1 MSTYRQSKK
10 LLGGTILIYVLAD
23 SKNGIYQARFR
34 NPFGNSPRYIRRS
47 TGERTEEQ
55 ATAEAMRLYNEA
67 QQRSMMGLTSGAIT
81 LTTLIPEVI
90 NVFNPYTQK
99 TISSLARR
107 YWIPFFGN
115 KDVTSLTTAN
125 LTAYQN
131 WRIETRSALQ
141 GSGWNASQGRISKRT
156 LELDISLLRS
166 VLRKGK
172 DISRVALV
180 PNKPSTS
187 RHPAVY
193 DLPSNRRRG
202 RFSKEQWQRIQ
213 AFCTSAN
220 AKLNNPRLFPTLQDP
235 SLPPHPETNPYV
247 FQLHRKSNV
256 ELVSISED
264 GNHTWHEAPY
274 LQRQARY
281 LNAVR
286 YFAMMIVGR
295 SGIRPQEI
303 IKLRHKDIRLLVDE
317 EGEYFTT
324 LHINKDNVKVGE
336 QRDAICSDGALSY
349 ERYLTYRREV
359 EFRFNR
365 RVEEN
370 DFLFPSFANYDIRAK
385 TSLGTAIRT
394 LFTNPAVDCHS
405 MSHPEE
411 PDVQIFF
418 SLYSFRSYFITQR
431 LKNSVDIYAL
441 SKCVGSSVQ
450 TIIEHYDVN
459 ETWEVRYKII
469 QHIKATTTQQELPA
483 HLTELASPVR
493 ARAYSQYSDS

>member
-1 MSTYRQSKK
+1 MSSYKSSKQ

-67 QQRSMMGLTSGAIT
+67 QQRSMMGLTSGAVT

-99 TISSLARR
+99 TINSLARR

-125 LTAYQN
+125 LAAYQN
-131 WRIETRSALQ
+131 WRIETRTALQ

-172 DISRVALV
+172 DISRVVDV
-180 PNKPSTS
+180 PNKPSSS
-187 RHPAVY
+187 RHPSVY
-193 DLPSNRRRG
+193 DLPSNRSRG
-202 RFSKEQWQRIQ
+202 RFSDAQYARIT
-213 AFCTSAN
+213 AYCNSAR

-264 GNHTWHEAPY
+264 GDRTWHDAPY
-274 LQRQARY
+274 LQREARY
-281 LNAVR
+281 INAVR
-286 YFAMMIVGR
+286 YFAMLIVGR

-324 LHINKDNVKVGE
+324 LHINKDNAKVGDG
-336 QRDAICSDGALSY
+336 RDAICSDGALSY
-349 ERYLTYRREV
+349 ERYLTYRREI

-365 RVEEN
+365 SVQEE
-370 DFLFPSFANYDIRAK
+370 DFLFPSYANYDIRATK
-385 TSLGTAIRT
+385 TLAVAIRT
-394 LFTNPAVDCHS
+394 LFINPALDCHS
-405 MSHPEE
+405 TAHPEE
-411 PDVQIFF
+411 PDVRIFF

-431 LKNSVDIYAL
+431 LRNGVDIYAL

-450 TIIEHYDVN
+450 TIIENYDVN

-469 QHIKATTTQQELPA
+469 QHIKATTTQRELPA
-483 HLTELASPVR
+483 HLTELATPAR

>member
-23 SKNGIYQARFR
+23 SKNGIYQVRFR
-34 NPFGNSPRYIRRS
+34 NPFGNSPRYIRKS

-55 ATAEAMRLYNEA
+55 ATVAAMRLYNEL
-67 QQRSMMGLTSGAIT
+67 QQRSMMGLTST
-81 LTTLIPEVI
+81 KVTVKTLIPEVI

-99 TISSLARR
+99 TIKSLSTR
-107 YWIPFFGN
+107 YWIPFFGK

-125 LTAYQN
+125 LAAYQN
-131 WRIETRSALQ
+131 WRIETRTALQ
-141 GSGWNASQGRISKRT
+141 GSGWNASQGRISRRT

-172 DISRVALV
+172 DIGRVVLV

-187 RHPAVY
+187 RHPSVY

-202 RFSKEQWQRIQ
+202 RFSEQQWNRIR
-213 AFCTSAN
+213 AFCKSAN
-220 AKLNNPRLFPTLQDP
+220 AKLNNPNLFPTLQDP
-235 SLPPHPETNPYV
+235 SIPPHPKTNKYV
-247 FQLHRKSNV
+247 FQLHRRSNV
-256 ELVSISED
+256 ELASISED
-264 GNHTWHEAPY
+264 GKRTWHDAPY

-303 IKLRHKDIRLLVDE
+303 IKLRHSDIRLLVDE

-336 QRDAICSDGALSY
+336 QRDAICSDGAISY

-359 EFRFNR
+359 EFHFNR
-365 RVEEN
+365 KVEAN
-370 DFLFPSFANYDIRAK
+370 DFLFPSLSNYDVRAT

-394 LFTNPAVDCHS
+394 LFKHPALDCHS
-405 MSHPEE
+405 ATHPEE

-450 TIIEHYDVN
+450 TIIENYDVN

-469 QHIKATTTQQELPA
+469 QHIKATTTKRELPA
-483 HLTELASPVR
+483 HLTELASPAR
-493 ARAYSQYSDS
+493 ARAYSQYSD